1 MQSLLES
8 LLNYIM
14 RHHHKLR
21 GITS

>member
-14 RHHHKLR
+14 RHHHELR